1 MSFNIDEKTKNTLL
15 TNNTPLKAPSNY
27 TEAKAL
33 RVIGVDFSYT
43 GGRLD
48 YNIFDY
54 QYYDAL
60 KKNHYDASLI
70 NMIALHNQLLL
81 ERK

>member
-1 MSFNIDEKTKNTLL
+1 MPFNINKNIKKTLL

-33 RVIGVDFSYT
+33 RVIGVDFGYT

>member
-1 MSFNIDEKTKNTLL
+1 MSFNINKNIKKTLP

-33 RVIGVDFSYT
+33 RVIGIDFSFA
-43 GGRLD
+43 GGHPN
-48 YNIFDY
+48 YEIFDY

-60 KKNHYDASLI
+60 KKNHYDASLS

-81 ERK
+81 ERN

>member
-1 MSFNIDEKTKNTLL
+1 MSFNINKNIKKTLP